1 MLTVSEVLPEE
12 TRVVLQRLYA
22 ALEAEK
28 ERRREERRA
37 LGVLLRHRGFREVV
51 CRFIDPGPRFAV
63 GRKVLREAGVRLPR
77 KLASRV
83 IKRAEAIVLE
93 EETGKRS
100 FTKATN
106 S

>member
-1 MLTVSEVLPEE
+1 MKLADVLPEE
-12 TRVVLQRLYA
+12 TLSVLRRLYGV
-22 ALEAEK
+22 LEEEK
-28 ERRREERRA
+28 RRRREERHA

-83 IKRAEAIVLE
+83 IRRAEAIVLE
-93 EETGKRS
+93 EETGKRRG
-100 FTKATN
+100 
-106 S
+106 